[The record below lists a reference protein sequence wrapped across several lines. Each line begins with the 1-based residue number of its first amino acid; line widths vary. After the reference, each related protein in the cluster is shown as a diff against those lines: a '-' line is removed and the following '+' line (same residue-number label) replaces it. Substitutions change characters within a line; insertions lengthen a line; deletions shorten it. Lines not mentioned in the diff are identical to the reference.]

1 MTKTKVKVLTEERKF
16 TLNELAEYNGKG
28 GKPAYIA
35 FEGKVYDVSA
45 SVFWMEGD
53 HMGSH
58 QAGKDLTNEI
68 ELAPHRK
75 ETLEK
80 VKFVGVLV

>member
-1 MTKTKVKVLTEERKF
+1 MTEETRKF

-35 FEGKVYDVSA
+35 LEGKVYDVSA
-45 SVFWMEGD
+45 SVFWSEGD
-53 HMGSH
+53 HMGAH
-58 QAGKDLTNEI
+58 QAGKDITNEI

-75 ETLEK
+75 EVLER
-80 VKFVGVLV
+80 VKLVGVLG

>member
-1 MTKTKVKVLTEERKF
+1 MAQETRKF

-28 GKPAYIA
+28 GKPTYVA

-53 HMGSH
+53 HMGAH
-58 QAGKDLTNEI
+58 QAGRDLTSEI
-68 ELAPHRK
+68 QLAPHRNEVLQRTK
-75 ETLEK
+75 Q
-80 VKFVGVLV
+80 VGILG